1 MKRPGIITLT
11 TDFGLHDPY
20 AAVMKGVIL
29 SICPHCRLVDI
40 THMAPPGS
48 ILYVALRLMEA
59 YPFFPRGTV
68 HVCVVDPGVG
78 SERRCLAV
86 EANGHFFVGPD
97 NGVFWPIL
105 AADPGSRT
113 IHLRNPGY
121 FLRPI
126 SATFHGRDIFAPV
139 AAHLSNGADLQSLG
153 EIVEDP
159 LSLEVPSALR
169 VGDRLVGHIV
179 RVDRFGNLITN
190 ISRELLYEFLNRD
203 IPVIRIG
210 ALVVEGLAKTYASVK
225 PGEAVAIIGS
235 GDTLEIAVNSG
246 SACER
251 IEADSNSA
259 TGMEV
264 EVNRRAGEKGR

>member
-1 MKRPGIITLT
+1 MNRSGIITLI

-29 SICPHCRLVDI
+29 SICPQCRLVDI
-40 THMAPPGS
+40 THMAPAGS
-48 ILYVALRLMEA
+48 ILYAALRLMEA

-78 SERRCLAV
+78 GERRCIAV

-97 NGVFWPIL
+97 NGIFWPIL

-113 IHLRNPGY
+113 IHLRNPEY

-139 AAHLSNGADLQSLG
+139 AAHLSMGAALRGLG
-153 EIVEDP
+153 EFVEDP
-159 LSLEVPSALR
+159 VSLEVPSASR
-169 VGDRLVGHIV
+169 VGDRLLGHVV

-190 ISRELLYEFLNRD
+190 ISRELLYEFLSRD

-210 ALVVEGLAKTYASVK
+210 TLVIEGLSKAYASVK
-225 PGEAVAIIGS
+225 PGEPLAIIGS

-246 SACER
+246 SACEL
-251 IEADSNSA
+251 IEADENSA
-259 TGMEV
+259 TGMEL
-264 EVNRRAGEKGR
+264 EVSRRAGEKGC